1 MLIDDQ
7 SDLIEAL
14 SRPETYGF
22 KASHP
27 IRVKQTNIAVVFLTG
42 DAAYKLKKASSS
54 RMWITRPPKS
64 AKPRA
69 KKNAT

>member
-42 DAAYKLKKASSS
+42 DAAYKLKKGVKFPYADY
-54 RMWITRPPKS
+54 
-64 AKPRA
+64 
-69 KKNAT
+69 

>member
-42 DAAYKLKKASSS
+42 DAALRFS
-54 RMWITRPPKS
+54 IVE
-64 AKPRA
+64 
-69 KKNAT
+69 